1 MSKAPASGAATA
13 RGKAD
18 ASSRKRAVSA
28 KAAHG
33 DGRLSLT
40 IEVPYVTRVEGHGNI
55 VIDMREGKLITSHLE
70 VVEPPRYFE
79 AMIKGFSYMDIA
91 LITSRICGICSVGH
105 QMTSLKATE
114 KALSIPVSEQTML
127 LRKLLVYGATMQSH
141 VLHIFF
147 LAAPD
152 LLGVP
157 SVVPLAASH
166 PDVVK
171 MALRMKKLSND
182 ICDRLG
188 GRTIHPV
195 RLVPGGFTRLPSL
208 SDLKWIRDMLTNQM
222 VPDAKASLE
231 LLKNLAGKFPD
242 FERETEYVGLRDRGE
257 YAFYD
262 GQIASTDT
270 GLTPVDDYLSITNE
284 FVVTHS
290 TAKHCRHVRSS
301 YFVGALGRLNNNFD
315 LLNPMARSVADQ
327 LGLRPIIKNPFLNT
341 AAQLVETVHVVEE
354 SLKILD
360 RLMAQGIKEEKPAA
374 PEKLREG
381 RGAEATEVPRGI
393 LFHDYTYDNR
403 GQVVKANCIIPTT
416 QNTQCIDDDMKELVP
431 WMIEKGM
438 SEEQMTLTL
447 EMLVRAYDPCISCSV
462 HFLEVEFR
470 K

>member
-1 MSKAPASGAATA
+1 MSKQN
-13 RGKAD
+13 
-18 ASSRKRAVSA
+18 
-28 KAAHG
+28 
-33 DGRLSLT
+33 LSLS
-40 IEVPYVTRVEGHGNI
+40 IEVPYVTRVEGHGTI
-55 VIDMREGKLITSHLE
+55 VIDMKEGKLVTSHLE

-79 AMIKGFSYMDIA
+79 AMIKGYSYMDIA

-114 KALSIPVSEQTML
+114 KALGIPVSEQTVL
-127 LRKLLVYGATMQSH
+127 LRKLLTYGATMQSH
-141 VLHIFF
+141 VLHIYF

-157 SVVPLAASH
+157 SVIPLAKTH
-166 PDVVK
+166 PDAVK

-188 GRTIHPV
+188 GRTIHPN
-195 RLVPGGFTRLPSL
+195 RLVPGGFCKLPSVE
-208 SDLKWIRDMLTNQM
+208 DLKWIRDMLVKQM

-231 LLKNLAGKFPD
+231 LVKSLAPNFPA
-242 FERETEYVGLRDRGE
+242 FTRETEYVGLSSDQE

-262 GQIASTDT
+262 GKIASTDT
-270 GLTPVDDYLSITNE
+270 GEVPVDDYLSITNE
-284 FVVTHS
+284 FVVPHS
-290 TAKHCRHVRSS
+290 TSKHCRHARSS

-315 LLNPMARSVADQ
+315 QLNPLARAAADA
-327 LGLRPIIKNPFLNT
+327 LGLTPIVTNPFLNT
-341 AAQLVETVHVVEE
+341 AAQLVETFHVVEE

-360 RLMAQGIKEEKPAA
+360 TLISRGIKDEKPAVPA
-374 PEKLREG
+374 KLHEG

-431 WMIEKGM
+431 WMIGKGM
-438 SEEQMTLTL
+438 SKEQMTLTL

-462 HFLEVEFR
+462 HFLDVRFLH
-470 K
+470 

>member
-1 MSKAPASGAATA
+1 MSERTMSI
-13 RGKAD
+13 R
-18 ASSRKRAVSA
+18 
-28 KAAHG
+28 
-33 DGRLSLT
+33 
-40 IEVPYVTRVEGHGNI
+40 VPYVTRVEGHGNI
-55 VIDMREGKLITSHLE
+55 VIDMREGKLVTSHLE

-79 AMIKGFSYMDIA
+79 AMLKGYPYSDVA

-114 KALSIPVSEQTML
+114 KALGITVTEQTVL

-152 LLGVP
+152 LLGAP

-188 GRTIHPV
+188 GRTIHPN
-195 RLVPGGFTRLPSL
+195 RLVPGGFTKLPSL
-208 SDLKWIRDMLTNQM
+208 EDLRWIQRMLETQM
-222 VPDAKASLE
+222 VPDAKASVDLVAS
-231 LLKNLAGKFPD
+231 LADKFPA
-242 FERETEYVGLRDRGE
+242 FQRETEYVGLRSDQE

-270 GLTPVDDYLSITNE
+270 GLSPVSDYRSITNE
-284 FVVTHS
+284 FVVPHS
-290 TAKHCRHVRSS
+290 TSKHCRHARGS
-301 YFVGALGRLNNNFD
+301 YSVGALGRLNNNFD
-315 LLNPMARSVADQ
+315 KLNPMARGVAER
-327 LGLRPIIKNPFLNT
+327 LGMKPIVTNPFLNT

-354 SLKILD
+354 SLKVLD
-360 RLMAQGIKEEKPAA
+360 RLLTLGIQDEKPVG
-374 PEKLREG
+374 PGQLREG

-403 GQVVKANCIIPTT
+403 GQIVKANCIIPTT
-416 QNTQCIDDDMKELVP
+416 QNTQCIDDDMTELVP
-431 WMIEKGM
+431 WMLSRDM
-438 SEEQMTLTL
+438 SEETMTLTL

-462 HFLEVEFR
+462 HFLDVEFR
-470 K
+470 R

>member
-1 MSKAPASGAATA
+1 MSKATA
-13 RGKAD
+13 VGSAD
-18 ASSRKRAVSA
+18 
-28 KAAHG
+28 
-33 DGRLSLT
+33 LSLK

-79 AMIKGFSYMDIA
+79 AMIKGFSYVDIA

-114 KALSIPVSEQTML
+114 KALGIPVSEQTVL
-127 LRKLLVYGATMQSH
+127 LRKLLTYGATMQSH
-141 VLHIFF
+141 LLHIFF

-152 LLGVP
+152 LLGAP

-182 ICDRLG
+182 ICDKLG
-188 GRTIHPV
+188 GRTIHPN
-195 RLVPGGFTRLPSL
+195 RLVPGGFTRLPSNE
-208 SDLKWIRDMLTNQM
+208 DLKWIRDMLVTQM
-222 VPDAKASLE
+222 VPDATASLE
-231 LLKNLAGKFPD
+231 LLKTLAGKFPA
-242 FERETEYVGLRDRGE
+242 FERETEYVGLRDKNE
-257 YAFYD
+257 YGFYD

-270 GLTPVDDYLSITNE
+270 GLTPVEDYLGITNE
-284 FVVTHS
+284 FVVPHS
-290 TAKHCRHVRSS
+290 TAKHCRHARSS

-315 LLNPMARSVADQ
+315 LLNPLARKAADE
-327 LGLRPIIKNPFLNT
+327 LGLKPVVKNPFLNT
-341 AAQLVETVHVVEE
+341 AAQLVETFHVVEE
-354 SLKILD
+354 SLKLLDQILA
-360 RLMAQGIKEEKPAA
+360 RGVKEEKPAA

-381 RGAEATEVPRGI
+381 RGVEATEVPRGI

-416 QNTQCIDDDMKELVP
+416 QNTQSIDDDMRELVP
-431 WMIEKGM
+431 WMIDKGM
-438 SEEQMTLTL
+438 TQEQMTLTL

-462 HFLEVEFR
+462 HFLDVEFR

>member
-1 MSKAPASGAATA
+1 MSDST
-13 RGKAD
+13 
-18 ASSRKRAVSA
+18 
-28 KAAHG
+28 
-33 DGRLSLT
+33 LSIT
-40 IEVPYVTRVEGHGNI
+40 VPYVTRVEGHGNI
-55 VIDMREGKLITSHLE
+55 VIDMKEGKLLRSQLE

-79 AMIKGFSYMDIA
+79 AMIKGYPYTDIA

-114 KALSIPVSEQTML
+114 KALGISVSEQTVL
-127 LRKLLVYGATMQSH
+127 LRKLLIYGATMQSH
-141 VLHIFF
+141 VLHIYF

-157 SVVPLAASH
+157 SVIPLASSH

-188 GRTIHPV
+188 GRTIHPN
-195 RLVPGGFTRLPSL
+195 RLVPGGFTKLPSL
-208 SDLKWIRDMLTNQM
+208 DDLKWIKDMLEKQM
-222 VPDAKASLE
+222 VPDAKASLA
-231 LLKNLAGKFPD
+231 LLKSLAGGFPA
-242 FERETEYVGLRDRGE
+242 FQRETEYIGLRSDRE

-262 GQIASTDT
+262 GRISSTDT

-284 FVVTHS
+284 FVVPWS
-290 TAKHCRHVRSS
+290 TSKHCKHSRSS
-301 YFVGALGRLNNNFD
+301 YSVGALGRLNNNFD
-315 LLNPMARSVADQ
+315 RLNPMARSVADE
-327 LGLRPIIKNPFLNT
+327 LGLKPVVTNPFLNT

-360 RLMAQGIKEEKPAA
+360 VLLSRGVKDEKPVA
-374 PEKLREG
+374 PARFREG

-431 WMIEKGM
+431 WMIGKGM
-438 SEEQMTLTL
+438 SKEKMTLTL

-462 HFLEVEFR
+462 HFLQVEFR
-470 K
+470 E

>member
-1 MSKAPASGAATA
+1 MSKATA
-13 RGKAD
+13 GG
-18 ASSRKRAVSA
+18 SPS
-28 KAAHG
+28 
-33 DGRLSLT
+33 LSLK

-105 QMTSLKATE
+105 QVTSVKATE
-114 KALSIPVSEQTML
+114 KALGIPVTEQTVA
-127 LRKLLVYGATMQSH
+127 LRKLLTYGATMQSH
-141 VLHIFF
+141 ILHIFF

-188 GRTIHPV
+188 GRTIHPN
-195 RLVPGGFTRLPSL
+195 RLVPGGFTKLPAMA
-208 SDLKWIRDMLTNQM
+208 DLRWIRDMLANQM

-231 LLKNLAGKFPD
+231 LLKTLAGKFPA
-242 FERETEYVGLRDRGE
+242 FQRETEYVGLRDEGE

-262 GQIASTDT
+262 GKIASTDT
-270 GLTPVDDYLSITNE
+270 GLTPVDDYLSVTNE
-284 FVVTHS
+284 FVVPHS
-290 TAKHCRHVRSS
+290 TAKHCRHARSS

-315 LLNPMARSVADQ
+315 LLNPLARSVADQ
-327 LGLRPIIKNPFLNT
+327 LGLKPIVKNPFLNT

-360 RLMAQGIKEEKPAA
+360 QLMAKGIRDEKPVV

-381 RGAEATEVPRGI
+381 RGVEATEVPRGI

-416 QNTQCIDDDMKELVP
+416 QNTQSIDDDMKELVP
-431 WMIEKGM
+431 WMIDKGM
-438 SEEQMTLTL
+438 SEQQMTLTL

-462 HFLEVEFR
+462 HFLDVEFR